1 MSKRGLEELIS
12 KQIIRGWDD
21 PRIYTLA
28 ALRRR
33 GVPAAAILS
42 FINELGVTTAITTIQ
57 IARFE
62 QSIRRYLET
71 SVPRLMLVLAPLR
84 VVIESTIEEPNL
96 TIHFMPKC
104 PEMGCYEASLTSTIY
119 IERSDF
125 REVDDKDYFRLAPG
139 KPVGL
144 LNAPFPI
151 KVKSFSKDEGS
162 GKVSE
167 VRAELTTAH
176 ETKPKAYI
184 HWVAEGSR
192 KVEARI
198 YSRLFKSDDP
208 KEAEGGYVGDV
219 LPSSEVIYTSAM
231 VSAGFDGVR
240 KMAPWPK
247 SEASEE
253 EIALETIRFQG
264 TRVGYFVSFSVI
276 FSIYVG
282 Y

>member
-1 MSKRGLEELIS
+1 MSKRGLEELIN
-12 KQIIRGWDD
+12 KEIIRGWND

-33 GVPAAAILS
+33 GVPAASILS
-42 FINELGVTTAITTIQ
+42 FINELGVTTSITTIQ

-71 SVPRLMLVLAPLR
+71 SVPRLMLVLDPLR
-84 VVIESTIEEPNL
+84 VIIENTIDEPNL
-96 TIHFMPKC
+96 SIPFMPKA
-104 PEMGCYEASLTSTIY
+104 PEMGCYEVHLASTIY

-144 LNAPFPI
+144 LHAPFPI
-151 KVKSFSKDEGS
+151 KVNSFSKDEET
-162 GKVSE
+162 GKVTE
-167 VRAELTTAH
+167 VRAEFTTANDK
-176 ETKPKAYI
+176 KPKAYI

-208 KEAEGGYVGDV
+208 KMAEGGYMGDV
-219 LPSSEVIYTSAM
+219 LPGSEVIYTSAM
-231 VSAGFDGVR
+231 VSAGFDEVR

-247 SEASEE
+247 SEVSGE

-264 TRVGYFVSFSVI
+264 IRVGYFVSLL
-276 FSIYVG
+276 
-282 Y
+282 